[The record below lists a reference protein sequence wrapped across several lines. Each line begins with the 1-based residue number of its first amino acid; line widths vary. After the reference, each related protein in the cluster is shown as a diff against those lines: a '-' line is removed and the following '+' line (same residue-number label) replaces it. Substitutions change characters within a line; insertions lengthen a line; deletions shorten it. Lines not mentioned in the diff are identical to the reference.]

1 MERFKRKEYLCFI
14 FLILIV
20 SLMACTSSPDFEA
33 YEGDSLKIAVVG
45 NPPKVKEEQVRF
57 TKISF
62 DEMVSEEMNS
72 YDAVFI
78 REDYLLEASKNQY
91 ADVYLASSHPFF
103 FIGTNNFLPFTQE
116 DYKYD
121 KTSNWTSGTSY
132 TVGILASQENDT
144 LNAWGYS
151 LSNDTKTDEYM
162 KEMYSRVFKTID
174 ELNR

>member
-1 MERFKRKEYLCFI
+1 MKRLNRKRYLCFI
-14 FLILIV
+14 LLILTV
-20 SLMACTSSPDFEA
+20 TLTACTSSPDLEA

-78 REDYLLEASKNQY
+78 RENHLLEGSKSQY
-91 ADVYLASSHPFF
+91 ADVYLASTIPFF

-144 LNAWGYS
+144 LNTWGYS
-151 LSNDTKTDEYM
+151 LYNDTKSDENM
-162 KEMYSRVFKTID
+162 KEMYSRIFKTID
-174 ELNR
+174 GINR